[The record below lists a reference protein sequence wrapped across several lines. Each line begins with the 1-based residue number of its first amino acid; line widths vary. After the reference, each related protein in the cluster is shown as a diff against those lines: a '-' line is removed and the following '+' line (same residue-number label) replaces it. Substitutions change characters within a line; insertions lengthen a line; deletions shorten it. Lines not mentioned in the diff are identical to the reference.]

1 MAIIVKVSLTV
12 SAEILPRIAYLGP
25 PDPDTVSHHEV
36 NSRSP
41 MCLSPAP
48 SVGLAESAGLRRV
61 CFFGH
66 QSLSW
71 DSSECCLP
79 LHMGASGLY
88 NFQELSPTLSVRQSY
103 VSILSTVIGL
113 CQLPCLGGRGRGC
126 SRLLSNF

>member
-79 LHMGASGLY
+79 LHMGCCQAD
-88 NFQELSPTLSVRQSY
+88 QIPQRAKSPPFLSV
-103 VSILSTVIGL
+103 TH
-113 CQLPCLGGRGRGC
+113 C
-126 SRLLSNF
+126 